1 MIVPTKTIVK
11 DRDLELD
18 LMVFPNYEENKF
30 EFHLVEIYRKKEPIL
45 IKAKTYS
52 SPLKIEE
59 IAKEFGVKVEDVKEI
74 VDKLYS

>member
-30 EFHLVEIYRKKEPIL
+30 EFHLVEFYRKNPRL
-45 IKAKTYS
+45 IKARTYS
-52 SPLKIEE
+52 LPLKIEE
-59 IAKEFGVKVEDVKEI
+59 IAREFGVKVEDVKEI
-74 VDKLYS
+74 VDKIYS